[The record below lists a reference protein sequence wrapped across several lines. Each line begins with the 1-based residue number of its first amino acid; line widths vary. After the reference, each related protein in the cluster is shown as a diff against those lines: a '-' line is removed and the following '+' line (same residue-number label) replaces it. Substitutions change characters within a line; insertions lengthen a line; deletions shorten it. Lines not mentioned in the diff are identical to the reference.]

1 MVICLYACVSCWS
14 LIIPTAPQT
23 LGLDYPRCN
32 NTNTYIEWIIGYR
45 QDTIEPHSLIFTEG
59 KWLFRNLFSCR
70 QKLVW
75 LIFNVNFL
83 GRFDFSADIAL
94 LHPGSFV
101 LDPHQDQTSGSYYH
115 DSWEINNIHQF
126 YHSSS
131 DFQPVWVCFLKSSFS
146 AQFLNYFYYFPNSIH

>member
-1 MVICLYACVSCWS
+1 MVICLYACVSCWY

-32 NTNTYIEWIIGYR
+32 NTNTYIEWIIGYK
-45 QDTIEPHSLIFTEG
+45 QDTINHTVFTGGGQTTFLEICPVVVRSLCGWYLTPIL
-59 KWLFRNLFSCR
+59 W
-70 QKLVW
+70 
-75 LIFNVNFL
+75 
-83 GRFDFSADIAL
+83 RFDFSADIAS

-126 YHSSS
+126 YYSSS

-146 AQFLNYFYYFPNSIH
+146 AQFLNYFNYFPNSIY